1 MQQIGKENKIDTH
14 SRFDWDEDDSTAYSH
29 GKQSVSDSG
38 DTALVLN
45 DEDGVISVDESPRTY
60 SSTWDFTM
68 AQIPN
73 GAIGIDVFNSLAHFY
88 AILARIYNRT
98 WWREELSSA
107 VITRKCFS
115 LWFQNRR
122 TEKVYEEIWERWK
135 GNVRVEGGGE
145 RDRRE
150 RKLRVKRVV

>member
-60 SSTWDFTM
+60 SST
-68 AQIPN
+68 
-73 GAIGIDVFNSLAHFY
+73 
-88 AILARIYNRT
+88 
-98 WWREELSSA
+98 
-107 VITRKCFS
+107 
-115 LWFQNRR
+115 
-122 TEKVYEEIWERWK
+122 
-135 GNVRVEGGGE
+135 
-145 RDRRE
+145 
-150 RKLRVKRVV
+150 